1 MNDSIREQLSALSD
15 GELASDSARFLLK
28 RLDHDPEL
36 GETWE
41 RYHVIRD
48 CLRRQQSLAPP
59 DFASQVMAG
68 IEADVLPGQGRRQ
81 VATGRGRNLLMNWL
95 GGGAVAAAVAVV
107 ALLSLR
113 PAAVPDAGVPQGS
126 LASVEAVTTAD
137 LAPAWRLSPVS
148 DRQAIVVSA
157 LPSQSELD
165 AYFMQH
171 AEGSASS
178 GQMGVLP
185 YVQTVAAKPV
195 IGVECESSQ
204 AC

>member
-36 GETWE
+36 SETWE
-41 RYHVIRD
+41 RYHLIRD
-48 CLRRQQSLAPP
+48 CLRRQNTLAPP
-59 DFASQVMAG
+59 DFAAQVMAG
-68 IEADVLPGQGRRQ
+68 IEADAQPTSVQRATRAARSR
-81 VATGRGRNLLMNWL
+81 VAQWL
-95 GGGAVAAAVAVV
+95 GGGAIAAAVAVV
-107 ALLSLR
+107 ALMFSVR
-113 PAAVPDAGVPQGS
+113 APIDPGAPQGN
-126 LASVEAVTTAD
+126 LASVESLTTAD

-148 DRQAIVVSA
+148 DRQAVVVSA
-157 LPSQSELD
+157 LPSQGEID

-195 IGVECESSQ
+195 IGVNCESSD

>member
-41 RYHVIRD
+41 RYHLIRD
-48 CLRRQQSLAPP
+48 CLRRQRRLAPP
-59 DFASQVMAG
+59 DFAASVMAG
-68 IEADVLPGQGRRQ
+68 IESDALPGQSRQ
-81 VATGRGRNLLMNWL
+81 ASRSGRGRLAGWL

-107 ALLSLR
+107 ALLAIGPGQS
-113 PAAVPDAGVPQGS
+113 PVPGMPQGN
-126 LASVEAVTTAD
+126 LANVASITTAD

-148 DRQAIVVSA
+148 DRQAVVLSA
-157 LPSQSELD
+157 LPSQGELD

-178 GQMGVLP
+178 GQLGVLP

-195 IGVECESSQ
+195 IGVDCDASQ

>member
-36 GETWE
+36 SETWE
-41 RYHVIRD
+41 RYHLIRD
-48 CLRRQQSLAPP
+48 CLRRQNTLAPA

-68 IEADVLPGQGRRQ
+68 IDADAAPASVQRAARAARSRLTQ
-81 VATGRGRNLLMNWL
+81 WL
-95 GGGAVAAAVAVV
+95 GGGAIAAAVAVA
-107 ALLSLR
+107 ALMLSTR
-113 PAAVPDAGVPQGS
+113 APVDPAAPQGNLANVES
-126 LASVEAVTTAD
+126 LTTAD

-148 DRQAIVVSA
+148 DRQAVVVSA
-157 LPSQSELD
+157 LPSQGELD

-195 IGVECESSQ
+195 IGVNCESST

>member
-59 DFASQVMAG
+59 DFSAQVMAG
-68 IEADVLPGQGRRQ
+68 IEADGLPGLARRK
-81 VATGRGRNLLMNWL
+81 VATGRGRNLMNWL

-113 PAAVPDAGVPQGS
+113 PIGAPETLAPQGS
-126 LASVEAVTTAD
+126 LASVETVTTAD

-165 AYFMQH
+165 GYFMQH

-185 YVQTVAAKPV
+185 YVQSGAAKPV

>member
-41 RYHVIRD
+41 RYHLIRD
-48 CLRRQQSLAPP
+48 CLRRQQRLAPT
-59 DFASQVMAG
+59 DFAASVMAG
-68 IEADVLPGQGRRQ
+68 IEADGLPSQARRQ
-81 VATGRGRNLLMNWL
+81 VSGGRSRYLNWL

-107 ALLSLR
+107 ALMSLR
-113 PAAVPDAGVPQGS
+113 PVATPEAGLQQGS
-126 LASVEAVTTAD
+126 LASVESVTTAD

-148 DRQAIVVSA
+148 DRQAVVLSA
-157 LPSQSELD
+157 LPSAGELD

>member
-41 RYHVIRD
+41 RYHQVRD
-48 CLRRQQSLAPP
+48 CLRRQQRLAPP
-59 DFASQVMAG
+59 DFAASVMAA
-68 IEADVLPGQGRRQ
+68 IEADAQPGQQRHPGAGRR
-81 VATGRGRNLLMNWL
+81 GRFMQWF
-95 GGGAVAAAVAVV
+95 GGGAIAAAVAVV
-107 ALLSLR
+107 ALMAVR
-113 PAAVPDAGVPQGS
+113 PGETPTVPGATQGN
-126 LASVEAVTTAD
+126 LANVASVTTAD

-148 DRQAIVVSA
+148 DRQSIVVSA
-157 LPSQSELD
+157 LPSAGELD
-165 AYFMQH
+165 SYFMQH

-195 IGVECESSQ
+195 IGVDCDARQ